1 MEGLRRG
8 NGNGD
13 RSGRSWV
20 QYSPN
25 LPAIPLERAKN
36 PFSSCARPLAPPA
49 GGPANAI
56 GRLAN
61 AVSRLGKPVG
71 SLASAARRR
80 WQAWKPRWPTRR
92 RRFRTGKRCLQVRKT
107 PKNGPFSPR
116 TPILALFHSPK
127 RESAK
132 TDYCLLITIY
142 CRFRPPNRKPA
153 ENCPRPPRISQRRL
167 GTTPPTPGPQTHARF
182 PNARERA
189 SSTHRH
195 TAGLA
200 CKARPRAV
208 EEHGRPVPPV
218 RLRHDD
224 SCKKYGS
231 KYCY

>member
-1 MEGLRRG
+1 MELPFFLPGA
-8 NGNGD
+8 GD
-13 RSGRSWV
+13 WLPIPKTLGTGKVRKPQPLPGQTPS
-20 QYSPN
+20 SP
-25 LPAIPLERAKN
+25 PSFEPR
-36 PFSSCARPLAPPA
+36 PA
-49 GGPANAI
+49 GAGF
-56 GRLAN
+56 
-61 AVSRLGKPVG
+61 
-71 SLASAARRR
+71 R
-80 WQAWKPRWPTRR
+80 WQACKRRLPTGKARWQSCKRRRQSRR
-92 RRFRTGKRCLQVRKT
+92 RRLQTCRCRPRSCKRRLQVRKT
-107 PKNGPFSPR
+107 PRNGPFSPR

-189 SSTHRH
+189 SSTRRH